1 MQEIMLAI
9 MAIPVVAIAGW
20 AVVASAQ
27 AKARGAQPDPALA
40 RRLDELTNAIG
51 ELRGELDDVAMKQE
65 TDRQLLEER
74 LDFAER
80 MLTRGRGPS
89 SPPGT

>member
-1 MQEIMLAI
+1 MPDFMLAI

-27 AKARGAQPDPALA
+27 AKARGAQPDPALQ
-40 RRLDELTNAIG
+40 RRLDEMADAIG
-51 ELRGELDDVAMKQE
+51 ELRGELDEVAMKQE

-74 LDFAER
+74 LDSAER
-80 MLTRGRGPS
+80 MLTRGRDPA
-89 SPPGT
+89 SPPGG